1 MRFRTEAVLRELAV
15 VMLFLLLTAVMTWP
29 LVLHLDRAI
38 SDPGDPFLVSWI
50 LDWGYHATTH
60 GLPLFHGNILH
71 PAQYSLAFSEHMYG
85 LTILLSPLFAAGV
98 APLTIHNIALL
109 LGFALSGYAAF
120 LLARHVTG
128 STAAAI
134 VGGIAFAF
142 IGFRFHHLPHL
153 PYIWTVW
160 LPLLLLAVLLYVERP
175 CWRNAL
181 LFGGA
186 LLMNGLTT
194 LHYFV
199 FGAPAAFVSLFFLA
213 AYRREWGAGFW
224 LRIALITGVVL
235 LALAPFLIPYST
247 VSRTYGMQRTYQE
260 VLAGSGQYGDWLLPN
275 LQNRNYGHLS
285 PHAAY
290 SHERTLFPG
299 FLIIGL
305 ALAGLF
311 LTRRGDFARRSGEH
325 AEGAPQKPQIALRLL
340 EATIALSLIAAWYG
354 MLAGTVDLGPLS
366 YTGASA
372 PLVVSTL
379 LLIIRFLMHR
389 DLDSLKK
396 ALSVRKFPPGLGAT
410 LVWLVI
416 GVVGATGLH
425 GFLYAFLFDRF
436 SVLRG
441 IRMPVR
447 WVILAYVA
455 LAVLAA
461 AGMLPLLRKRGRF
474 ARATVTALV
483 AALLL
488 LELRAAPIRWY
499 LVPLDERAVYEWIRD
514 TPIRGA
520 VVELPVADFAAYE
533 YVWRAT
539 VHHKPLVNG
548 VSGFMPP
555 HYGRLVSLFERE
567 PIPMELFDHLEEI
580 HCSLIVVHAGWLRER
595 DGAIRD
601 WLQRGLADGRIAFIR
616 RFNAGPRSDWVF
628 ALTSVEPQSVRW
640 RPPETADPAG
650 RLPSENLRLF
660 LERGDWTWTD
670 ETYAFVDRMPEG
682 TLRGP
687 LQLSG
692 WAHADQGVAEVR
704 LRFGNGR
711 LVVPARLYER
721 PDVQAVMPWRTFPQ
735 IAGFEAKVA
744 LPPFGNGETDF
755 QVEVLDTRG
764 RSTYMAPNFFTWR
777 DVVPVSMIWD
787 LTELEALLVRLDAD
801 PGRDAARILDGSA
814 AITDFTTGLVSD
826 PLFETNLQFAR
837 RVTSLLM
844 GEDPS
849 PRLVSRALKLLTRGV
864 SRERVIQSIVDSR
877 EFRAR
882 YARS

>member
-1 MRFRTEAVLRELAV
+1 MVL
-15 VMLFLLLTAVMTWP
+15 LFLLLTAAMTWP

-38 SDPGDPFLVSWI
+38 SDPGDPFLMSWI
-50 LDWGYHATTH
+50 LDWGYHATTQ
-60 GLPLFHGNILH
+60 GLPLFHGNIFH

-85 LTILLSPLFAAGV
+85 LTLLLTPLFAAGV

-128 STAAAI
+128 STAAALI
-134 VGGIAFAF
+134 GGIAFAF

-194 LHYFV
+194 LHFFV
-199 FGAPAAFVSLFFLA
+199 FGTPAAFASLFFLA
-213 AYRREWGAGFW
+213 AYHREWNLRFW
-224 LRIALITGVVL
+224 LRIAVVTGVVL
-235 LALAPFLIPYST
+235 LALAPFLIPYT
-247 VSRTYGMQRTYQE
+247 IVSETYGMQRTYQE

-311 LTRRGDFARRSGEH
+311 LTRREDFAPSSEGH
-325 AEGAPQKPQIALRLL
+325 AADASRTPQIALRLL
-340 EATIALSLIAAWYG
+340 DATIALSLIAAWFG
-354 MLAGTVDLGPLS
+354 MLAGSVNLGPLS
-366 YTGASA
+366 YTGAST
-372 PLVVSTL
+372 PLVLAVV
-379 LLIIRFLMHR
+379 LLIIRLFVQH
-389 DLDSLKK
+389 DLATLKN
-396 ALSVRKFPPGLGAT
+396 ALSVRRFPPGLGAS
-410 LVWLVI
+410 LVWLLI
-416 GVVGATGLH
+416 GAVGATGLD
-425 GFLYAFLFDRF
+425 GFFYAFLFDRF

-461 AGMLPLLRKRGRF
+461 VGMLPLLRNRGRF
-474 ARATVTALV
+474 ARATVTLLV
-483 AALLL
+483 AMLML

-499 LVPLDERAVYEWIRD
+499 LVPIEQRAVYEWIRD

-555 HYGRLVSLFERE
+555 QYGRLVGLFERD
-567 PIPMELFDHLEEI
+567 PIPMELFGLLEEI
-580 HCSLIVVHAGWLRER
+580 RCSLVVVHAGWLRDR

-601 WLQRGLADGRIAFIR
+601 WLQRGLAEGRIEFVR

-628 ALTSVEPQSVRW
+628 ALKSVEPQSARW
-640 RPPETADPAG
+640 RAPETADPAG
-650 RLPSENLRLF
+650 RVPSENLKLF

-682 TLRGP
+682 ILRGT
-687 LQLSG
+687 LKLSG
-692 WAHADQGVAEVR
+692 WAHADHGVAAVR
-704 LRFGNGR
+704 LRFANGR
-711 LVVPARLYER
+711 LVVPSRLFDR
-721 PDVQAVMPWRTFPQ
+721 PDVRAVMPWRTFPQ
-735 IAGFEAKVA
+735 VAGFESTVD
-744 LPPFGNGETDF
+744 LPRFIDGETDF
-755 QVEVLDTRG
+755 QVEIIDARG
-764 RSTYMAPNFFTWR
+764 QSTFMAPNLFTWR
-777 DVVPVSMIWD
+777 DTVPVSMTWNRTALD
-787 LTELEALLVRLDAD
+787 ALLVRLGAD
-801 PGRDAARILDGSA
+801 PGRHAPRVLEGSA
-814 AITDFTTGLVSD
+814 AITDFATSLVSD
-826 PLFETNLQFAR
+826 PLIETDLEFAR
-837 RVTSLLM
+837 RVTALLL
-844 GEDPS
+844 GEDPP
-849 PRLVSRALKLLTRGV
+849 PRLVSRAMKLLTRGA
-864 SRERVIQSIVDSR
+864 SRERVIQAIVDSR
-877 EFRAR
+877 EFRER
-882 YARS
+882 YTGS

>member
-1 MRFRTEAVLRELAV
+1 MRFRAEAVLRELAV
-15 VMLFLLLTAVMTWP
+15 VLLFLLLTVVMTWP

-71 PAQYSLAFSEHMYG
+71 PARYSLAFSEHMYG
-85 LTILLSPLFAAGV
+85 LTLLLSPLFAAGV

-128 STAAAI
+128 STAAAL

-160 LPLLLLAVLLYVERP
+160 LPLLLLAVLLYIERP

-199 FGAPAAFVSLFFLA
+199 FGAPAAFASLLFLA
-213 AYRREWGAGFW
+213 AYRRQWTLRFW
-224 LRIALITGVVL
+224 LRIAAVTGVVL
-235 LALAPFLIPYST
+235 LALAPFLIPYSI
-247 VSRTYGMQRTYQE
+247 VSETYGMQRTYQE

-305 ALAGLF
+305 AFAGLF
-311 LTRRGDFARRSGEH
+311 LTRRGDFSPGAGDL
-325 AEGAPQKPQIALRLL
+325 AEEAPHKPRIVLRLL
-340 EATIALSLIAAWYG
+340 EATIALGLIAAWFG
-354 MLAGTVDLGPLS
+354 MLAGTVNLGPLS

-372 PLVVSTL
+372 PLVISAL
-379 LLIIRFLMHR
+379 LLIIRFWMLR
-389 DLDSLKK
+389 DLDALKK
-396 ALSVRKFPPGLGAT
+396 AFSVRRYPPGLGAS

-416 GVVGATGLH
+416 GAVGATGLH

-436 SVLRG
+436 AVLRG

-461 AGMLPLLRKRGRF
+461 VGMLPLLRNRGQF
-474 ARATVTALV
+474 ARAAVTAVV
-483 AALLL
+483 ATLLL

-499 LVPLDERAVYEWIRD
+499 LVPLDQRAVYEWIRD

-539 VHHKPLVNG
+539 VHHKPLANG

-555 HYGRLVSLFERE
+555 HYGRLVDLFERD

-580 HCSLIVVHAGWLRER
+580 KCSILVVHAGWLRER
-595 DGAIRD
+595 DEAIRD

-628 ALTSVEPQSVRW
+628 ALTSVEPQSDRW

-650 RLPSENLRLF
+650 RLPSENLSLF

-682 TLRGP
+682 ILRGS
-687 LQLSG
+687 LHLSG
-692 WAHADQGVAEVR
+692 WAHADLGVGEVR
-704 LRFGNGR
+704 LRFANGR

-721 PDVQAVMPWRTFPQ
+721 QDVQAVMPWRTFPQ
-735 IAGFEAKVA
+735 VTGFEAKVA
-744 LPPFGNGETDF
+744 LPSFIDGETDF
-755 QVEVLDTRG
+755 QVEIIDTHG
-764 RSTYMAPNFFTWR
+764 RSRYMAPNLFTWR
-777 DVVPVSMIWD
+777 DVVPASMNWNPAA
-787 LTELEALLVRLDAD
+787 LEALLVRLDAD
-801 PGRDAARILDGSA
+801 PGRHAPRILDGSA
-814 AITDFTTGLVSD
+814 AITDFTAGLVSD
-826 PLFETNLQFAR
+826 PLFETDLEFAR
-837 RVTSLLM
+837 RVTSILM
-844 GEDPS
+844 GEHPS
-849 PRLVSRALKLLTRGV
+849 PRLVSRAMKLLTRGA

-877 EFRAR
+877 EFRER
-882 YARS
+882 HTRS